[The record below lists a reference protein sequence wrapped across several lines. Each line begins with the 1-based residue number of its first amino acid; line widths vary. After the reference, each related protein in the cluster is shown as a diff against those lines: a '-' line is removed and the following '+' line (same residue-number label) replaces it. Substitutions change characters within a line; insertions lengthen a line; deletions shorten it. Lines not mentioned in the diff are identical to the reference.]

1 MESREKSVKVFFY
14 DPLTHAGR
22 AFHSGRM
29 SNDLTV
35 WVRLDAATARELDQ
49 YVRRERTIRKNR
61 IDLRAMSR
69 STAIREGVL
78 LLLERERER
87 LRRERAAEP
96 DPRQV
101 AVPGIDQ

>member
-1 MESREKSVKVFFY
+1 MGSREKSVKVFFY
-14 DPLTHAGR
+14 DPLTHAG
-22 AFHSGRM
+22 HPSQIEDM
-29 SNDLTV
+29 SDLTV

>member
-1 MESREKSVKVFFY
+1 MGSRETPVKVFFY

-22 AFHSGRM
+22 GVQSEDM
-29 SNDLTV
+29 SDLTV
-35 WVRLDAATARELDQ
+35 WVRLDAQTARELDQ
-49 YVRRERTIRKNR
+49 YVKRERTIRKNR

-69 STAIREGVL
+69 STAIREGVI

-87 LRRERAAEP
+87 LRRERSAEP

-101 AVPGIDQ
+101 VVPGIDQ